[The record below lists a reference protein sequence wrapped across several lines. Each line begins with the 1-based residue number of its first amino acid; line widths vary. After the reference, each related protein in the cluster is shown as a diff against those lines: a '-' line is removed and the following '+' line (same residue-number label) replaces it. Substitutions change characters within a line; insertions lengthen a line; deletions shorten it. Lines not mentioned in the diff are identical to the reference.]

1 MKNRKLWVSMIAG
14 LLALAMLATLIAGVI
29 PRNVNAASSG
39 ELKQQ
44 LNELKGQKD
53 ALKEKIEAL
62 EKQQSQNYNDMES
75 LINQKD
81 VIDQQVALLYEE
93 MQNVNDQIAAYS
105 LLIADKQEELELAQK
120 RLAELNEKN
129 KERIRAM
136 EEEGELSYWSVLFKA
151 NSFSDLL
158 DRLNMISEIAAADQ
172 RRLKE
177 MSEAAEVVAQAQATR
192 TEEKAEL
199 EKTKVDLEKTREELD
214 AKNAE
219 ADKLLA
225 DLVKVS
231 ENLENLHDQFE
242 KEEEDFLL
250 EIADKQKEYDK
261 QLAKEQEASRQASI
275 KASIE
280 ASIQA
285 SIEESRRQEANKPSG
300 GGSADNPSGV
310 IWLTPCKYSRV
321 SSPFGYRWHPT
332 TGKWSMHYGVD
343 FAAAKGTPIYATRS
357 GTVNIATYSSTAGN
371 FVSINHGDGYSSVY
385 MHMTHY
391 VVKVGQYVK
400 AGELIGYVGS
410 TGRSTGPHLHFGIS
424 YKGTYV
430 NPMDYL

>member
-1 MKNRKLWVSMIAG
+1 MKNRKLWVSVIAG
-14 LLALAMLATLIAGVI
+14 FLALAMLATLIAGVI
-29 PRNVNAASSG
+29 PRNANAASSG

-129 KERIRAM
+129 KERIRAR

-177 MSEAAEVVAQAQATR
+177 MSEAAEVVAQAQATL

-231 ENLENLHDQFE
+231 ENLE
-242 KEEEDFLL
+242 
-250 EIADKQKEYDK
+250 
-261 QLAKEQEASRQASI
+261 
-275 KASIE
+275 
-280 ASIQA
+280 
-285 SIEESRRQEANKPSG
+285 
-300 GGSADNPSGV
+300 
-310 IWLTPCKYSRV
+310 
-321 SSPFGYRWHPT
+321 
-332 TGKWSMHYGVD
+332 
-343 FAAAKGTPIYATRS
+343 
-357 GTVNIATYSSTAGN
+357 
-371 FVSINHGDGYSSVY
+371 
-385 MHMTHY
+385 
-391 VVKVGQYVK
+391 
-400 AGELIGYVGS
+400 
-410 TGRSTGPHLHFGIS
+410 
-424 YKGTYV
+424 
-430 NPMDYL
+430 